1 MPKVTMT
8 TREIE
13 QMITDAVRKTPACQA
28 FQSISL
34 YIVPQLQRQYDA
46 MESNQQRPLALANPP
61 PPARP
66 QLGVAPAGVD
76 AQGVMAALPPAMTSS
91 PEISL
96 PPQPSSAHSIGLSC
110 ESRS

>member
-46 MESNQQRPLALANPP
+46 MES
-61 PPARP
+61 
-66 QLGVAPAGVD
+66 
-76 AQGVMAALPPAMTSS
+76 TSS
-91 PEISL
+91 GRSRWRTRRR
-96 PPQPSSAHSIGLSC
+96 PPDHNWVW
-110 ESRS
+110 RRMRKV